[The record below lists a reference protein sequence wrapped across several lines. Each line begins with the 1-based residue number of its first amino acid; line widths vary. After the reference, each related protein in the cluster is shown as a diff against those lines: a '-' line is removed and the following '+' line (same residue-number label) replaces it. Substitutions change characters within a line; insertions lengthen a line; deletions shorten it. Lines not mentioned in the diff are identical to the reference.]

1 MLVNRNFR
9 VRLLALAALP
19 ALANCGGE
27 QAKEEKSPPP
37 AEAPGPAPASINM
50 AAPPGEI
57 ASRRP
62 TAMEAKL
69 LPPKAVIGSDPD
81 PRAPALTFQTRE
93 EPGRLLDWFR
103 ATANGPFFVLET
115 EMQEGAEYVFS
126 GRARESGEVFTIRVA
141 PGVNGGTTGILL
153 VAPR

>member
-1 MLVNRNFR
+1 VNRNFR
-9 VRLLALAALP
+9 IRLLVLSTLP
-19 ALANCGGE
+19 ALASCGGE
-27 QAKEEKSPPP
+27 RAKEEKSPPP
-37 AEAPGPAPASINM
+37 AEARGPSPTSNDM
-50 AAPPGEI
+50 AVPPGEI
-57 ASRRP
+57 ASQRP
-62 TAMEAKL
+62 SPLEAKL

-103 ATANGPFFVLET
+103 ATGNGTDFVLET

-141 PGVNGGTTGILL
+141 PGANGGTTGILL